1 MYIIA
6 LIAVNTK
13 FISAQC
19 RVVVDFFNLLHDP
32 PAYLHGVCFT
42 FLIHV
47 NAIGLISVI
56 PEKAVVH
63 IWFVFYFCDILEGH
77 IFVYRYI
84 FYFVKGMK

>member
-1 MYIIA
+1 M
-6 LIAVNTK
+6 
-13 FISAQC
+13 
-19 RVVVDFFNLLHDP
+19 HDS
-32 PAYLHGVCFT
+32 PAYLNGVCFT

-56 PEKAVVH
+56 PEKSVVH
-63 IWFVFYFCDILEGH
+63 IRFVFYFCDVLEGH